1 MSRKIVNNFKKKAV
15 MFAMAGTM
23 AFSGA
28 AGAAGTAYANL
39 KNTDIYSSDINQEAN
54 TDNAPFSHGNNNSV
68 SYTSFRYKSNSTKV
82 FIYPTVGPMLYYRVQ
97 GAKTSAGSGVEN
109 KSNAHGVPV
118 GVQASFTNQVR
129 ESGMSYARLKM
140 RHSTTVPID
149 SKGWWSPD
157 STKNYT
163 IYG

>member
-1 MSRKIVNNFKKKAV
+1 MKKIGKDLKKKVV
-15 MFAMAGTM
+15 MFTMAGAM

-82 FIYPTVGPMLYYRVQ
+82 FI
-97 GAKTSAGSGVEN
+97 
-109 KSNAHGVPV
+109 
-118 GVQASFTNQVR
+118 
-129 ESGMSYARLKM
+129 
-140 RHSTTVPID
+140 
-149 SKGWWSPD
+149 
-157 STKNYT
+157 
-163 IYG
+163 